1 MKRFMK
7 ITIILAVILQL
18 ISNETEINAAV
29 SLNPK
34 VTKYFGLTES
44 RLSSHFNNEYPI
56 QSKSGNIEYCK
67 FNKSTFLFGFKK
79 CDVVNVIQCTV
90 KDLWPKFSNQII
102 SMQALAKKTGST
114 VVKGKNNTLKHGS
127 YELKVNLNKSKKL
140 TANSIVTVYK
150 KNGFGEYFYKN
161 PIDKAL
167 NQKLDRDY
175 TTSGMTDALYT
186 GAEQWKKEINH
197 AYDLLIKY
205 IPSQKKERTNWNKN
219 YKKLLQKELNAFEP
233 SGGSSDIIS
242 RADITYTFYRSKAR
256 SIYQKVYKHNS
267 KYSYLY

>member
-1 MKRFMK
+1 MKRFFK

-18 ISNETEINAAV
+18 IFNETEIKAALT
-29 SLNPK
+29 LNPK
-34 VTKYFGLTES
+34 VTKYFGLTDT
-44 RLSSHFNNEYPI
+44 RLSSQFNNEYPI
-56 QSKSGNIEYCK
+56 QSKSGNIEYRK
-67 FNKSTFLFGFKK
+67 FNKSTYLFGFKK

-90 KDLWPKFSNQII
+90 KDLWPKINNQAM
-102 SMQALAKKTGST
+102 SMETLAKKTGAAF
-114 VVKGKNNTLKHGS
+114 VKGKNNTLKHGS
-127 YELKVNLNKSKKL
+127 YEVKVDLSKSKKL
-140 TANSIVTVYK
+140 TANSKVTVYK

-167 NQKLDRDY
+167 NQKLDKDY
-175 TTSGMTDALYT
+175 TTVGMTDALYT

-197 AYDLLIKY
+197 AYSLLSKY
-205 IPSQKKERTNWNKN
+205 TPSQEKERTKWNKN
-219 YKKLLQKELNAFEP
+219 YKKLLQKELNAYEP

-256 SIYQKVYKHNS
+256 SIYQKVYRYNS